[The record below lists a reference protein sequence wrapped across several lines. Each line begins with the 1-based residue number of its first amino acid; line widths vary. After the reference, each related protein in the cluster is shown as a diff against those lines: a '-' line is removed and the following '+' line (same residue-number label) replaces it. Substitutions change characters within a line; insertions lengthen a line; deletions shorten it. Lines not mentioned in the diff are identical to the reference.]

1 MTFQELAIYGSTTT
15 APAERRRHKAALR
28 KLKKGLVWRG
38 LRSVAL
44 RSKAIRAAKA
54 EAGPARGG
62 APPPT
67 HPPPPSRKVGNPP
80 KNCLFP
86 RSRNCGR
93 MKKRYVAGGGNEMYN
108 LNWSRSDLTRQKLG
122 TFCEYYAKMSLASYG
137 VSIYTSEVDDHGI
150 DFIAESKR
158 GFLKFQVKAIRKGTG
173 YVFMREEYFDISDQS
188 LYLFLLLLND
198 GEHPIEYLIPA
209 TTWDND
215 SSNIF
220 VYHSYKGKK
229 VETRIWPK
237 YFRQEHSAARK
248 I

>member
-1 MTFQELAIYGSTTT
+1 M
-15 APAERRRHKAALR
+15 
-28 KLKKGLVWRG
+28 
-38 LRSVAL
+38 
-44 RSKAIRAAKA
+44 
-54 EAGPARGG
+54 
-62 APPPT
+62 
-67 HPPPPSRKVGNPP
+67 
-80 KNCLFP
+80 
-86 RSRNCGR
+86 
-93 MKKRYVAGGGNEMYN
+93 
-108 LNWSRSDLTRQKLG
+108 
-122 TFCEYYAKMSLASYG
+122 
-137 VSIYTSEVDDHGI
+137 SIYSSEVDDHGI

-158 GFLKFQVKAIRKGTG
+158 GFLKFQVKTIRKGTG

-229 VETRIWPK
+229 SKPEYGLKI
-237 YFRQEHSAARK
+237 SAKNIPQLERFKLENMITA

>member
-1 MTFQELAIYGSTTT
+1 
-15 APAERRRHKAALR
+15 
-28 KLKKGLVWRG
+28 
-38 LRSVAL
+38 
-44 RSKAIRAAKA
+44 
-54 EAGPARGG
+54 
-62 APPPT
+62 
-67 HPPPPSRKVGNPP
+67 
-80 KNCLFP
+80 
-86 RSRNCGR
+86 
-93 MKKRYVAGGGNEMYN
+93 MYN

-158 GFLKFQVKAIRKGTG
+158 GFLKFQVKTIRKGTG

-198 GEHPIEYLIPA
+198 GEHSIEYLIPA

-229 VETRIWPK
+229 SKPEYGLNI
-237 YFRQEHSAARK
+237 SAKNIPQLERFKLENMITA